1 MAYNSLMQAFV
12 NNPDDKAQGFATC
25 ELCTNGTIN
34 CDANVYGGETPLIA
48 SHFHRASDDDGM
60 NGNGPPVINFCGSN
74 KKGMINDGTPYEEEC
89 MPYMSVNTNMTG
101 KQVIGTTNGESI
113 YDLVTDIGTYPEK
126 FYLNFH
132 SLASWSHWL
141 GHGGDPM
148 GMCRGV
154 LVRYVI
160 CLPLYFSGVSIILI
174 ELMLTNMYRKQR
186 YEMLGSK

>member
-154 LVRYVI
+154 LVSYGDQ
-160 CLPLYFSGVSIILI
+160 GV
-174 ELMLTNMYRKQR
+174 ELEEERD
-186 YEMLGSK
+186 